1 MLLKD
6 FHIGEP
12 IKLKAIVLY
21 SVLGPIEER
30 DSHPSRSPWIPYLPE
45 GPIFFFQ
52 RMSTEDSFTA
62 GYNPQQTHSEQSVHR
77 TNSEPWYR

>member
-45 GPIFFFQ
+45 GPIFF
-52 RMSTEDSFTA
+52 SEDV
-62 GYNPQQTHSEQSVHR
+62 NR
-77 TNSEPWYR
+77 R